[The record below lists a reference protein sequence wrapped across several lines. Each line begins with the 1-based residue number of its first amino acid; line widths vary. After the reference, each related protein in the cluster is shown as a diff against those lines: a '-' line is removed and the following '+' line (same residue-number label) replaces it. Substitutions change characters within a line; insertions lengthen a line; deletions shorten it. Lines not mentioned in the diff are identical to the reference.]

1 MQKYVALGPL
11 RAAHPG
17 DEVNEHIWYAA
28 PEADEL
34 LASKDRDLQ
43 EAAHN
48 ALMLE
53 ASAAAFQRVAEQRQA
68 EIERLQR
75 GLEWCLENGAK
86 RTDED
91 GIHRVCTISGWPVK
105 LEIPADLTDIIIK
118 PTTGASNG

>member
-28 PEADEL
+28 PEADDL
-34 LASKDRDLQ
+34 LASKDRDLADAQ
-43 EAAHN
+43 H
-48 ALMLE
+48 MLLL
-53 ASAAAFQRVAEQRQA
+53 ANNSAAAFQRVAEQRQR
-68 EIERLQR
+68 EIERLER
-75 GLEWCLENGAK
+75 VVEWCLENGAK

-105 LEIPADLTDIIIK
+105 LEIPADITDIIK